1 MEKIFFLFAIT
12 QINYYN
18 ILLFSKKDNIV
29 DDLNN
34 GYSSITSTKDNI
46 TDKILNGSKSIFDK
60 VLSPS
65 KEKSFP
71 KVCLK
76 IFLQLNP

>member
-1 MEKIFFLFAIT
+1 M
-12 QINYYN
+12 YY
-18 ILLFSKKDNIV
+18 IFSKKDNIT

-34 GYSSITSTKDNI
+34 GYSSIASTKDNI

-65 KEKSFP
+65 KEKLSFP
-71 KVCLK
+71 KVCLRN
-76 IFLQLNP
+76 ISIDTSYN

>member
-1 MEKIFFLFAIT
+1 M
-12 QINYYN
+12 YY
-18 ILLFSKKDNIV
+18 IVSKKDNIT

-34 GYSSITSTKDNI
+34 GYSIASTKDNI

-65 KEKSFP
+65 KEKLSFP
-71 KVCLK
+71 KVCVRN
-76 IFLQLNP
+76 ISIVASYN

>member
-1 MEKIFFLFAIT
+1 M
-12 QINYYN
+12 YY
-18 ILLFSKKDNIV
+18 IFSKKDNT

-34 GYSSITSTKDNI
+34 GYSSIASTKDNI

-65 KEKSFP
+65 KEKLSFP
-71 KVCLK
+71 KVCLRN
-76 IFLQLNP
+76 ISFVTSYN